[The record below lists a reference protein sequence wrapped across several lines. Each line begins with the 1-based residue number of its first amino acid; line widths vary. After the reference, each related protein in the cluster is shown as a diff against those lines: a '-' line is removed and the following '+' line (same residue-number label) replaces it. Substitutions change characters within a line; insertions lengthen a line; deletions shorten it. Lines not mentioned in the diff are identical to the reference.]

1 MMKTQSLGTSRLESD
16 RFRRIIGWMSA
27 ALATVVILAGCASEV
42 GNYTFYHGTR
52 APKPEGT
59 PVEIFTNGLPTRPF
73 ERVAI
78 LDVQCEAQFFADRT
92 IQNAIPLLEKEARAA
107 GCDAVIEIQE
117 AKTPEN
123 WTLETKVKHY
133 TGVGVA
139 YK

>member
-1 MMKTQSLGTSRLESD
+1 MKTQTLRASQSRSIPFAHGLACA
-16 RFRRIIGWMSA
+16 IA
-27 ALATVVILAGCASEV
+27 AFLAAFVLWGCATSEV
-42 GNYTFYHGTR
+42 SNHTFLHEAR
-52 APKPEGT
+52 APRLQGAL
-59 PVEIFTNGLPTRPF
+59 VEIFTNGLPARPF

-78 LDVQCEAQFFADRT
+78 LDVHCEAQFFADRT
-92 IQNAIPLLEKEARAA
+92 IQNAIPLLMKEARAA
-107 GCDAVIEIQE
+107 GCDAVVEIQE

>member
-1 MMKTQSLGTSRLESD
+1 MKSSQLCL
-16 RFRRIIGWMSA
+16 FRCRSAQVASQLHDPIGAILA
-27 ALATVVILAGCASEV
+27 AVVPAGCASEV
-42 GNYTFYHGTR
+42 SDHAFLHEAR
-52 APKPEGT
+52 APKPESS
-59 PVEIFTNGLPTRPF
+59 PADIFPNGLPRRQF

-78 LDVQCEAQFFADRT
+78 VDVHCEAQFFAEPT
-92 IQNAIPLLEKEARAA
+92 IQNAIPLLKKEARAA